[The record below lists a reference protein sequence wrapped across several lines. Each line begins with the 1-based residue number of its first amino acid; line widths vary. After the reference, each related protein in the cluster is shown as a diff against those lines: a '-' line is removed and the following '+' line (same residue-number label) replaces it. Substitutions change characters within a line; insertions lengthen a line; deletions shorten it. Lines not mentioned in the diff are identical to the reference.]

1 MPDPTPAALA
11 GLPALTLKSLLEHTG
26 VREFIICAGAR
37 NSALLVML
45 AAIPGVRLWHHF
57 EERSA
62 AFFALGRILDHERP
76 VAVVTTSGTAA
87 AELLPAM
94 VEAHYQGLPLI
105 ALTADRPA
113 SYRGTG
119 APQAIEQAGIFG
131 VYPKLALDISTLET
145 APAILQTLESWDFL
159 GPLHLNLCLEEPTA
173 AALPF
178 LREAGERLRIA
189 TTTENEAHAFR
200 QIPLPDPAEYP
211 NPLVLIGDLLPF
223 ETFAV
228 QAFAAELKAPVHAE
242 ASSGLRESFC
252 LSDLHVY
259 GGDHILKRHPHGSVI
274 RLGGVPSCRFWRD
287 LETRPEIPVLSY
299 TRSGHS
305 GLARPSTVITLQDC
319 LTKPRFTNFFYEES
333 CPNLSSI
340 PESLKN
346 LYLKNC
352 LVHYF
357 HPRLASVLASHPTSE
372 PGLVHALTREIPE
385 DSIVFTGNSLAIRH
399 WNLCAHPRTGLHAR
413 ALRGAN
419 GIDGNL
425 SAFLGLAADAEE
437 AWCLVGDLTALYDLA
452 APWML
457 RQLKTPRLRIVVM
470 QNAGGKIFSRLPA
483 LQGLTDFERA
493 LMENP
498 HPISLAGW
506 AQQWGLA
513 HRSGRHALP
522 DLSGLPDRV
531 VIELFPDP
539 DATESFWKAW
549 ADESVF
555 QKPPTAPPS

>member
-11 GLPALTLKSLLEHTG
+11 ELPALTLNSLLEHTG

-62 AFFALGRILDHERP
+62 AFFALGRILDLERP
-76 VAVVTTSGTAA
+76 VAVVTTSGTAV

-131 VYPKLALDISTLET
+131 VYPKLALDITGLET
-145 APAILQTLESWDFL
+145 APAVLGTLESWDFL
-159 GPLHLNLCLEEPTA
+159 GPLHVNLCLEEPTA
-173 AALPF
+173 TALPL
-178 LREAGERLRIA
+178 LRVAGAGLRPAA
-189 TTTENEAHAFR
+189 TAECARFYKA
-200 QIPLPDPAEYP
+200 IPLPDPQEFP
-211 NPLVLIGDLLPF
+211 NPLVILGDLVPW
-223 ETFAV
+223 ETLAVEQFAG
-228 QAFAAELKAPVHAE
+228 ELEAPVYAE
-242 ASSGLRESFC
+242 ASSGLRNSWP
-252 LSDLHVY
+252 LRDLLLN

-287 LETRPEIPVLSY
+287 LEHRREIPVLSY

-305 GLARPSTVITLQDC
+305 GLARPSIVRPLENC
-319 LTKPRFTNFFYEES
+319 LTKPDFTNS
-333 CPNLSSI
+333 WPSR
-340 PESLKN
+340 
-346 LYLKNC
+346 LY
-352 LVHYF
+352 HR
-357 HPRLASVLASHPTSE
+357 PDDRLAKLLTSLPESE
-372 PGLVHALTREIPE
+372 PGLVHALSKIIPDE
-385 DSIVFTGNSLAIRH
+385 AAMFTGNSLAIRH
-399 WNLCAHPRTGLHAR
+399 WNLCAQPKSGLHAR

-425 SAFLGLAADAEE
+425 SAFLGLAADAGE

-457 RQLKTPRLRIVVM
+457 RQLNTQRIRIVVM

-483 LQGLTDFERA
+483 LQGLTDFERE

-498 HPISLAGW
+498 HQISLAGW
-506 AQQWGLA
+506 AQQWGLG
-513 HRSGRHALP
+513 HRSGQCALP
-522 DLSGLPDRV
+522 DLSDLPDRV
-531 VIELFPDP
+531 VIELYP
-539 DATESFWKAW
+539 DAEATGAFWKAW
-549 ADESVF
+549 ADDSVF
-555 QKPPTAPPS
+555 HTPQTDPSS